1 MPNPGSFLGSR
12 FEFLRAQ
19 NRLYAAAVV
28 ANTKE
33 ECIADIQ
40 RRYFKRYPIDLEH
53 NVEPTPEF
61 LASVNDDEADPE
73 VIAPDPNLLSSE
85 EFKKASEAFNERQE
99 LVVFR
104 KKVSQIFNSLSQR
117 RI

>member
-12 FEFLRAQ
+12 LEFLRAQ
-19 NRLYAAAVV
+19 NRLYAAAVI

-53 NVEPTPEF
+53 NVEPTQQF
-61 LASVNDDEADPE
+61 LATVDDDEADPDT
-73 VIAPDPNLLSSE
+73 VAPDPSHLSPD
-85 EFKKASEAFNERQE
+85 EFKKTTEAFEERQKLVIFRKQVS
-99 LVVFR
+99 LVV
-104 KKVSQIFNSLSQR
+104 LT
-117 RI
+117 